1 MGQLQTETAAL
12 GKERALQ
19 AILKKML
26 AVQVDKVAKL
36 KELIEDHKEKELSTQ
51 EAVTHLRQLVKKET
65 HKIEDHL
72 EALKNI
78 ADKVR
83 DEEMDRINRL
93 SPLMSE
99 EETMSGEMSDE
110 SPLSGELSGESP
122 EIDFG
127 LNELKIGRPIKSANR
142 IKSMKKIK
150 NMKKIK
156 SITVSLITHTHLP
169 RTRIHFQA
177 ILNSFK
183 SCGGKF

>member
-1 MGQLQTETAAL
+1 MVEMMSSLDV
-12 GKERALQ
+12 R
-19 AILKKML
+19 
-26 AVQVDKVAKL
+26 VPC
-36 KELIEDHKEKELSTQ
+36 KEKELSTQ
-51 EAVTHLRQLVKKET
+51 EAVNHLRQLVKKET

-99 EETMSGEMSDE
+99 EEMMSDE
-110 SPLSGELSGESP
+110 LPLSGELSGESP

-156 SITVSLITHTHLP
+156 SITVRSTTHTHLP
-169 RTRIHFQA
+169 RTRIHF
-177 ILNSFK
+177 
-183 SCGGKF
+183 